1 MDNNRRA
8 LNFVGYGVL
17 ILLAYFI
24 QFTPLMVRIYGEYPM
39 PLLMITVIIAMFES
53 DLCAGVIGLIC
64 GLLTDINMINGAGLH
79 AILYMFAA
87 VLISLLIETLLQ
99 NNALSLI
106 FISIITFFTN
116 SFIELLTKAQLTD
129 GILST
134 YFNHYFRS
142 AVLSIAFII
151 PCYLLFALVFGHKL
165 RYKRPQGIINSR
177 LKKYRPA
184 KKKLSDRNK
193 GY

>member
-1 MDNNRRA
+1 
-8 LNFVGYGVL
+8 
-17 ILLAYFI
+17 
-24 QFTPLMVRIYGEYPM
+24 MVKIFGAYPM

-53 DLCAGVIGLIC
+53 DLTAGIIGLIC

-79 AILYMFAA
+79 ALIYMFAA

-106 FISIITFFTN
+106 FISIFTFLIN
-116 SFIELLTKAQLTD
+116 SVIELLTKAKLTD
-129 GILST
+129 GILTT
-134 YFNHYFRS
+134 YFNHYFIS
-142 AVLSIAFII
+142 ALLSVIFII
-151 PCYLLFALVFGHKL
+151 PCYFLFSLVFGHKL
-165 RYKRPQGIINSR
+165 RYKRPQGVMNSK

-184 KKKLSDRNK
+184 KKKISDRNK